1 MRDQEVP
8 FSTFVLSKA
17 SGPRGEESTCNV
29 AKKKFVT
36 QDVKSALPV
45 WGKTSISLQ
54 QKSCSIA
61 SREASYRHRRE
72 SRSPGVSC
80 RLKASGRN
88 LFTSHL
94 LLASTMADNVRL
106 GLEQKPKPKL
116 REKNKIGSCSSGI
129 QEIPAYGP
137 QFSCRKQKEYILPV
151 HLFKKWKAKVKSK
164 DNFLMLSSWKM

>member
-61 SREASYRHRRE
+61 SREASSGDRRE

-151 HLFKKWKAKVKSK
+151 HLLKKWKAKVKSK